1 MNGRL
6 LHAGSTLALA
16 AMLCAAAPALAQ
28 ERTWNFRVE
37 LDGSP
42 IGYHRFTLREDAGE
56 RELVTQARFTVKVL
70 GITAYR
76 YAHDATERW
85 RGNCLE
91 RLTAHT
97 DDDGKRLDVTARK
110 SGARV
115 TVSGAGG
122 QRELDACVMTFAYWN
137 PTILSQK
144 HLLNTQTGEYE
155 AVSVKEMGRESIN
168 VRGTSVEASHYRI
181 TGPKHPIDLWYS
193 AQNEWLAL
201 ESPLDGGKRLR
212 YTATETR
219 TSK

>member
-1 MNGRL
+1 MSARAPN
-6 LHAGSTLALA
+6 AILAVA
-16 AMLCAAAPALAQ
+16 LCASGAALAQ
-28 ERTWNFRVE
+28 ERVWNFRVE

-42 IGYHRFTLREDAGE
+42 IGHHRFTLRDDGAE
-56 RELVTQARFTVKVL
+56 RELVTQARFSVKVL

-76 YAHDATERW
+76 YAHDAVERW
-85 RGNCLE
+85 RGDCLE

-115 TVSGAGG
+115 TVSGPGPGG

-137 PTILSQK
+137 PAILAQK
-144 HLLNTQTGEYE
+144 RLLNTQTGDYE
-155 AVSVKEMGRESIN
+155 AVSVREIGRESIT
-168 VRGTSVEASHYRI
+168 VRGTAVDAARYRI

-201 ESPLDGGKRLR
+201 ESAVDGGRRLR
-212 YTATETR
+212 YTATDTR
-219 TSK
+219 THK